1 MRADQFSQSKKFVV
15 EVQGYDKSKSQPSH
29 RDRLSTRRSI
39 AVQSTSLEV
48 AASTVSGGSMEKVGG
63 SEGISESPRFSIDED
78 SSPHVEELG
87 TWTRISRPHTFFNG
101 KGHPEKDGPKRT
113 TNQAGM
119 EDELS
124 VKEKML
130 KLDEEA
136 RQLGVLLE
144 SEFRSVEV
152 VEQPHQVQ

>member
-1 MRADQFSQSKKFVV
+1 M
-15 EVQGYDKSKSQPSH
+15 P
-29 RDRLSTRRSI
+29 
-39 AVQSTSLEV
+39 
-48 AASTVSGGSMEKVGG
+48 
-63 SEGISESPRFSIDED
+63 GISESPRFSIDED
-78 SSPHVEELG
+78 SSPHVEEVHGFGGNFFNPSWTSKPTSKKVKKVLGPGSSTKAQQTNTSPTHEPLIVGSQKLG

-144 SEFRSVEV
+144 SEFR
-152 VEQPHQVQ
+152 